1 MDDMEYYSMM
11 RNQNLH
17 HTSLKS
23 AKKSKYRKW
32 EIEQGREDVEMLV
45 EKNESQGQEDNYL
58 DDN

>member
-1 MDDMEYYSMM
+1 MEYYSMM

-32 EIEQGREDVEMLV
+32 EIEQGREDAEMLV